1 MFPDSHFDVNEA
13 QKHMRIG
20 IDAMGNDNGPA
31 PIVQGVKAF
40 LEQDHDSTVVMVG
53 DRDRVSQAMID
64 EGIGLSHRLELVHA
78 AQVMEMEDKVADLRE
93 KRDSSIMRLVGE
105 LKEGRIDAMVAL
117 GNTAAAVGAATIGLK
132 LIPGVR
138 RPGIA
143 IAMPTRNLKRPCV
156 VIDMGANT
164 MCKPTHL
171 VNYGI
176 MASIYSAKV
185 LGLSQPRVGLLNV
198 GEERSKGNEVLRE
211 AHELLEQAPLNF
223 IGNVEGGDIFS
234 GACDVVVCDGF
245 IGNAV
250 LKASEKLSST
260 MSGWIKEAM
269 LATWYTK
276 VAAFLLQGQ
285 MQKVKN
291 RLNYAAYG
299 GAPLLG
305 VNGVCLIGHGRSSAA
320 AVTSALRTARES
332 VVVNVNSLIRKDIE
346 RMRQSVRLKAVTT
359 EQPPA
364 EANGQASA

>member
-1 MFPDSHFDVNEA
+1 
-13 QKHMRIG
+13 MRLG

-31 PIVQGVKAF
+31 PIVQGVKMF
-40 LEQDHDSTVVMVG
+40 LEQDRDATVVMVG
-53 DRDRVSQAMID
+53 DRDRVSQAMIE
-64 EGIGLSHRLELVHA
+64 EGIGLSKRLELVHA
-78 AQVMEMEDKVADLRE
+78 SQVMEMEDKVADLRE

-105 LKEGRIDAMVAL
+105 LKEGRIDAMIAL

-132 LIPGVR
+132 LLPGVR

-143 IAMPTRNLKRPCV
+143 IAMPTRNPTRPCV

-164 MCKPTHL
+164 ACKPSHL

-211 AHELLEQAPLNF
+211 AYELLEQAPVNF

-234 GACDVVVCDGF
+234 GTCDVMVCDGF

-250 LKASEKLSST
+250 LKASETLAST
-260 MSGWIKEAM
+260 MSMWIKEAL

-276 VAAFLLQGQ
+276 AAAAVLKGHLKA
-285 MQKVKN
+285 MQK
-291 RLNYAAYG
+291 RLDYAAYG

-305 VNGVCLIGHGRSSAA
+305 VNGVCLIGHGRSKKE
-320 AVTSALRTARES
+320 AVASALRTARAS
-332 VVVNVNSLIRKDIE
+332 VSTQVNALIRTNIE
-346 RMRQSVRLKAVTT
+346 KMRQSVRLKAAGG
-359 EQPPA
+359 EKA
-364 EANGQASA
+364 EE